1 MVQRWTSWYEP
12 LLDLLHSSWAGRP
25 YHLLHSSWAG
35 RPYHLLHSNCPG
47 PSVTLT
53 SIAPS
58 PSAPSRIPLS
68 TNPSTEPQLMETTTV
83 QGGDSA
89 LDRDASTLGPT
100 PSPTPPLHPV
110 RRRCVLCLCDEDPRN
125 SSSVMRRLQ
134 GYELQ
139 FLSELMSEMRTNRF
153 HLPAS
158 HVFHNPNIDGEGEA
172 VACNVCQL
180 ALKNG

>member
-12 LLDLLHSSWAGRP
+12 LLD
-25 YHLLHSSWAG
+25 LLHSSWAG

-68 TNPSTEPQLMETTTV
+68 THPSTEPQLMETTTV

-100 PSPTPPLHPV
+100 PSLTPRLHPV
-110 RRRCVLCLCDEDPRN
+110 RRCVLCLCDEDPRN

-158 HVFHNPNIDGEGEA
+158 HVFHNPHIDGEGEA